1 MQWKCIWFSSV
12 QVFSMAFGQ
21 KWSLMVNILHD
32 NFIVRLGSMCYLLCP
47 NWDISESCTSV
58 WDLWSRVHVFAWEFW
73 RYWLWKEWSLCPLLY
88 IQNLNYRNYLE
99 TSLSPLL
106 YIHFR
111 ITQLSGMET
120 LGTHSNVKTALWLR
134 TFLLPTWLYSLFFYI
149 SSFCVCF
156 LTVLWKAVT
165 HWLSEIL
172 ETDYCFS

>member
-1 MQWKCIWFSSV
+1 MVLYSQIYAVKMYLVLLCPSV
-12 QVFSMAFGQ
+12 QHGIWPKVIFNGEHLS
-21 KWSLMVNILHD
+21 W
-32 NFIVRLGSMCYLLCP
+32 LGSMCYLLCP

-73 RYWLWKEWSLCPLLY
+73 RYWWWKEWSLCPLLY

-111 ITQLSGMET
+111 ITQLNGMET

-134 TFLLPTWLYSLFFYI
+134 TFLLPTWLYSLFFT
-149 SSFCVCF
+149 FVLFACVF
-156 LTVLWKAVT
+156 
-165 HWLSEIL
+165 WL
-172 ETDYCFS
+172 YCGRQ